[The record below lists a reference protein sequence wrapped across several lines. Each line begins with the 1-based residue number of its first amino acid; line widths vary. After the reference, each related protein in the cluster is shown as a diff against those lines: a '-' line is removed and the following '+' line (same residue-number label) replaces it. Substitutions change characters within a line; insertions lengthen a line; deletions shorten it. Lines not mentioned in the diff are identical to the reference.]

1 MTSSLDISHWIERIN
16 QLNGWLCAFP
26 MPQEYRE
33 RTTFREFHE
42 LVKAKQSDLG
52 LTPEVIAQ
60 LRDVVDNPDLDWAW
74 QEVGMTEDNRE
85 MLCPTYF
92 KDLPMNYYWMDEY
105 EPVIKAVD
113 DYMDSQPPGKSI
125 PDTELL
131 EVVRRHLPPPSQ
143 ATR

>member
-1 MTSSLDISHWIERIN
+1 MTSSLDIPHWIERIN

-42 LVKAKQSDLG
+42 LVQAKQSELG

-60 LRDVVDNPDLDWAW
+60 LRDVVGNSDLDWAW

-92 KDLPMNYYWMDEY
+92 IDLPMNYYWMDEY

-113 DYMDSQPPGKSI
+113 DYMDSQPPGKNI
-125 PDTELL
+125 PDEELL
-131 EVVRRHLPPPSQ
+131 EVVQEHLPPPSQ
-143 ATR
+143 ASS